1 MTERNQL
8 NVNEIKYITQI
19 KRVPV
24 ENFCIVAAD
33 LFQHLAKYIK
43 AKEKV
48 RFVIEYDP
56 EKMNIKIVTG

>member
-1 MTERNQL
+1 MTEREL
-8 NVNEIKYITQI
+8 LKADEIKYITQI

-24 ENFCIVAAD
+24 EDFCIVAAD

-56 EKMNIKIVTG
+56 